1 MTGYTIRRTTP
12 GDAAVVAQHRVS
24 MFRDMGE
31 VPTQALAAELFEAS
45 QAALAALLREGS
57 YVGWLAVA
65 AHDEVLGG
73 AGVHIKPT
81 LPRITHEGLV
91 AAGPLPL
98 AVNVYTE
105 PGSRR
110 RGIARA
116 LMQAMMQ
123 WAKIQG
129 FDRLLLHASDG
140 GRPLYRSLGFAP
152 TNEMRWSID
161 GRESNRNSSA
171 DPSNP
176 C

>member
-1 MTGYTIRRTTP
+1 MTGYTIRRSTP
-12 GDAAVVAQHRVS
+12 GDAAVIAQHRVS

-31 VPTQALAAELFEAS
+31 VPTSALATELLEAS
-45 QAALAALLREGS
+45 QAALAVLLREGS
-57 YVGWLAVA
+57 YVGWLAVG
-65 AHDEVLGG
+65 AHGEVLAG
-73 AGVHIKPT
+73 AGVHIKST
-81 LPRITHEGLV
+81 LPRVTHQGLV

-116 LMQAMMQ
+116 LMQAMME
-123 WAKIQG
+123 WARVQG

-140 GRPLYRSLGFAP
+140 ARPLYRSLGFAP

-161 GRESNRNSSA
+161 GHQ
-171 DPSNP
+171 P
-176 C
+176 

>member
-1 MTGYTIRRTTP
+1 MTEYSIRQATLS
-12 GDAAVVAQHRVS
+12 DAAVIAHHRVS

-31 VPTQALAAELFEAS
+31 VPTQALAAELLEAS
-45 QAALAALLREGS
+45 QAELAALLRAGS
-57 YVGWLAVA
+57 YVGWLAVG
-65 AHDEVLGG
+65 AHNEVLAG
-73 AGVHIKPT
+73 AGVHIRPT
-81 LPRITHEGLV
+81 LPRITHEGRV

-116 LMQAMMQ
+116 LMQAMME
-123 WAKIQG
+123 WAKAQG

-140 GRPLYRSLGFAP
+140 ARPLYRSLGFAP

-161 GRESNRNSSA
+161 GRES
-171 DPSNP
+171 
-176 C
+176 

>member
-31 VPTQALAAELFEAS
+31 VPTQALATELLEAS
-45 QAALAALLREGS
+45 QAALAALLRDGS
-57 YVGWLAVA
+57 YVGWLAVG
-65 AHDEVLGG
+65 AHDEVLAG
-73 AGVHIKPT
+73 AGVHIKST
-81 LPRITHEGLV
+81 LPRITHQGLV
-91 AAGPLPL
+91 AAGPIPL

-116 LMQAMMQ
+116 LMQAMME
-123 WAKIQG
+123 WARVQG

-140 GRPLYRSLGFAP
+140 ARPLYRSLGFAP

-161 GRESNRNSSA
+161 GRES
-171 DPSNP
+171 
-176 C
+176 

>member
-1 MTGYTIRRTTP
+1 MTGYTIRRSTP
-12 GDAAVVAQHRVS
+12 GDAAVIAQHRVS

-31 VPTQALAAELFEAS
+31 VPTPALATELLEAS
-45 QAALAALLREGS
+45 RTALAVLLREGS
-57 YVGWLAVA
+57 YVGWLAVG
-65 AHDEVLGG
+65 AHGEVLAG
-73 AGVHIKPT
+73 AGVHIKST
-81 LPRITHEGLV
+81 LPRVTHQGLV

-116 LMQAMMQ
+116 LMQAMME
-123 WAKIQG
+123 WARVQG

-140 GRPLYRSLGFAP
+140 ARPLYRSLGFAP

-161 GRESNRNSSA
+161 GHQ
-171 DPSNP
+171 P
-176 C
+176 

>member
-12 GDAAVVAQHRVS
+12 SDAAVVAQHRVN

-31 VPTQALAAELFEAS
+31 VPTPALATELLVAS
-45 QAALAALLREGS
+45 QAALAALLSEGS
-57 YVGWLAVA
+57 YVGWLAVG
-65 AHDEVLGG
+65 AHDEVLAG
-73 AGVHIKPT
+73 AGVHIKST
-81 LPRITHEGLV
+81 LPRITHQGLV

-116 LMQAMMQ
+116 LMQAMME
-123 WAKIQG
+123 WARVEG

-140 GRPLYRSLGFAP
+140 ARPLYRSLGFAP

-161 GRESNRNSSA
+161 GHGS
-171 DPSNP
+171 
-176 C
+176 

>member
-12 GDAAVVAQHRVS
+12 SDAAVVAQHRVS

-31 VPTQALAAELFEAS
+31 VPTPALAIELLEAS

-57 YVGWLAVA
+57 YVGWLAVD
-65 AHDEVLGG
+65 AHDEVLAG
-73 AGVHIKPT
+73 AGVHIKST
-81 LPRITHEGLV
+81 LPRITHQGLV

-116 LMQAMMQ
+116 LMQAMME
-123 WAKIQG
+123 WAKVQG

-140 GRPLYRSLGFAP
+140 ARPLYRSLGFAP

-161 GRESNRNSSA
+161 DHGS
-171 DPSNP
+171 
-176 C
+176 

>member
-1 MTGYTIRRTTP
+1 MIGYTIRRATLS
-12 GDAAVVAQHRVS
+12 DAAVIAHHRVS

-31 VPTQALAAELFEAS
+31 VPTQVLAAELLEAS
-45 QAALAALLREGS
+45 QAELAAQLRDGS
-57 YVGWLAVA
+57 YVGWLAVG
-65 AHDEVLGG
+65 AHDEVLAG

-81 LPRITHEGLV
+81 LPRITHEGRV
-91 AAGPLPL
+91 ATGPLPL

-116 LMQAMMQ
+116 LMQAMME
-123 WAKIQG
+123 WARAEG
-129 FDRLLLHASDG
+129 FDRLLLHASDN

-161 GRESNRNSSA
+161 SRRS
-171 DPSNP
+171 
-176 C
+176 

>member
-1 MTGYTIRRTTP
+1 MTGYTIRRSTP
-12 GDAAVVAQHRVS
+12 GDAAVIAQHRVS

-31 VPTQALAAELFEAS
+31 VPTPALATELLEAS
-45 QAALAALLREGS
+45 RTALAVLLREGS
-57 YVGWLAVA
+57 YVGWLAVG
-65 AHDEVLGG
+65 AHDEVLAG
-73 AGVHIKPT
+73 AGVHIKTT
-81 LPRITHEGLV
+81 LPRITHQGLV

-116 LMQAMMQ
+116 LMQAMME
-123 WAKIQG
+123 WARVQG

-140 GRPLYRSLGFAP
+140 AQPLYRSLGFAP

-161 GRESNRNSSA
+161 GHQ
-171 DPSNP
+171 P
-176 C
+176 

>member
-12 GDAAVVAQHRVS
+12 SDAAVVAHHRVS

-31 VPTQALAAELFEAS
+31 VPTPALATELLEAS
-45 QAALAALLREGS
+45 LAALAPLLREGS
-57 YVGWLAVA
+57 YVGWLAVG
-65 AHDEVLGG
+65 AHDEVLAG
-73 AGVHIKPT
+73 AGVHIKST
-81 LPRITHEGLV
+81 LPRITHQGLV

-116 LMQAMMQ
+116 LMQAMME
-123 WAKIQG
+123 WARDQG

-140 GRPLYRSLGFAP
+140 ARPLYRSLGFAP
-152 TNEMRWSID
+152 TNEMRWSIT
-161 GRESNRNSSA
+161 
-171 DPSNP
+171 PL
-176 C
+176 

>member
-1 MTGYTIRRTTP
+1 MTGYTIRRSTP
-12 GDAAVVAQHRVS
+12 SDAAVIAQHRVS

-31 VPTQALAAELFEAS
+31 VPTPALATELLEAS
-45 QAALAALLREGS
+45 RTALAALLREGS

-65 AHDEVLGG
+65 AHDEVLAG
-73 AGVHIKPT
+73 AGVHIKST
-81 LPRITHEGLV
+81 LPRITHQGLV

-116 LMQAMMQ
+116 LMQAMME
-123 WAKIQG
+123 WARIQG

-140 GRPLYRSLGFAP
+140 ARPLYRSLGFAP

-161 GRESNRNSSA
+161 GHEGRVHAAPHNA
-171 DPSNP
+171 
-176 C
+176 

>member
-1 MTGYTIRRTTP
+1 MTGYTIRRSTP
-12 GDAAVVAQHRVS
+12 GDAAVIAQHRVS

-31 VPTQALAAELFEAS
+31 VPTPALATELLEAS
-45 QAALAALLREGS
+45 RTALAVLLREGS
-57 YVGWLAVA
+57 YVGWLAVG
-65 AHDEVLGG
+65 AHDEVLAG
-73 AGVHIKPT
+73 AGVHIKTT
-81 LPRITHEGLV
+81 LPRITHQGLV

-116 LMQAMMQ
+116 LMQAMME
-123 WAKIQG
+123 WARDQG

-140 GRPLYRSLGFAP
+140 ARPLYRSLGFSP

-161 GRESNRNSSA
+161 GRES
-171 DPSNP
+171 
-176 C
+176 

>member
-1 MTGYTIRRTTP
+1 MTAYTIRRTTP
-12 GDAAVVAQHRVS
+12 SDAAVIAQHRVS

-31 VPTQALAAELFEAS
+31 VPTPALATELFEAS

-57 YVGWLAVA
+57 YVGWLAVG
-65 AHDEVLGG
+65 AHDEVLAG
-73 AGVHIKPT
+73 AGVHIKST
-81 LPRITHEGLV
+81 LPRITHQGLV

-116 LMQAMMQ
+116 LMQAMME
-123 WAKIQG
+123 WATVQG
-129 FDRLLLHASDG
+129 FDRLLLHTSDG
-140 GRPLYRSLGFAP
+140 ARPLYRSLGFAP

-161 GRESNRNSSA
+161 GHGS
-171 DPSNP
+171 
-176 C
+176 

>member
-1 MTGYTIRRTTP
+1 MTGYTIRRSTP
-12 GDAAVVAQHRVS
+12 GDAAVIAQHRVS

-31 VPTQALAAELFEAS
+31 VPTSVLATELLEAS
-45 QAALAALLREGS
+45 QAALAVLLREGS
-57 YVGWLAVA
+57 YVGWLAVG
-65 AHDEVLGG
+65 AHGEVLAG
-73 AGVHIKPT
+73 AGVHIKST
-81 LPRITHEGLV
+81 LPRVTHQGLV

-116 LMQAMMQ
+116 LMQAMME
-123 WAKIQG
+123 WARVQG

-140 GRPLYRSLGFAP
+140 ARPLYRSLGFAP

-161 GRESNRNSSA
+161 GHQ
-171 DPSNP
+171 P
-176 C
+176 

>member
-1 MTGYTIRRTTP
+1 MTGYTIRRSTP
-12 GDAAVVAQHRVS
+12 GDAAVIAQHRVS

-31 VPTQALAAELFEAS
+31 VPTPALATELLEAS
-45 QAALAALLREGS
+45 RTALAVLLREGS
-57 YVGWLAVA
+57 YVGWLAVG
-65 AHDEVLGG
+65 AHDEVLAG
-73 AGVHIKPT
+73 AGVHIKTT
-81 LPRITHEGLV
+81 LPRITHQGLV

-116 LMQAMMQ
+116 LMQAMME
-123 WAKIQG
+123 WARVQG

-140 GRPLYRSLGFAP
+140 ARPLYRSLGFAP

-161 GRESNRNSSA
+161 GHQ
-171 DPSNP
+171 P
-176 C
+176 